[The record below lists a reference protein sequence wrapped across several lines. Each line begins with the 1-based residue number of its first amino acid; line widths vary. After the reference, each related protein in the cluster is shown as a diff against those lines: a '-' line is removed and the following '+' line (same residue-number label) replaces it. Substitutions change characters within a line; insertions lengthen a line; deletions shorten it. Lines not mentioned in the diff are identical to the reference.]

1 MSLAVHRSRDRVFA
15 VLLDVQG
22 IVEQGRQAS
31 SQESRHDR
39 TRVHV
44 GLRGVLEAD
53 PGGAVGASTWI
64 GMGVLGSGPGSE
76 VPAGDLRSEVV
87 LPRRDAVND
96 EGDLGD
102 ESAERDPDAE
112 FLERFSYRSGFEGFP
127 FFDASAREH
136 EVHATVTPSLDHRE
150 VVAVEDHHRRSR
162 PCSHNL
168 RSTTAGP
175 QGSGRPSCDWLWA
188 AEVLI

>member
-1 MSLAVHRSRDRVFA
+1 MSLAVRRSRDRVLA
-15 VLLDVQG
+15 RLLDVQG
-22 IVEQGRQAS
+22 IVEQGLQAS

-44 GLRGVLEAD
+44 GLRSVFEAD

-64 GMGVLGSGPGSE
+64 GAGVLGTGPGSE
-76 VPAGDLRSEVV
+76 DPAGDLRGEVV

-96 EGDLGD
+96 EGGLGD
-102 ESAERDPDAE
+102 ESKERDPDAE
-112 FLERFSYRSGFEGFP
+112 FLERFSYRSGFEEFP
-127 FFDASAREH
+127 DFDASAREN
-136 EVHATVTPSLDHRE
+136 EVHATVTPSLDHCE

-162 PCSHNL
+162 PRLHNL

-175 QGSGRPSCDWLWA
+175 QRSGRPSYGWWWRDQ
-188 AEVLI
+188 VLI